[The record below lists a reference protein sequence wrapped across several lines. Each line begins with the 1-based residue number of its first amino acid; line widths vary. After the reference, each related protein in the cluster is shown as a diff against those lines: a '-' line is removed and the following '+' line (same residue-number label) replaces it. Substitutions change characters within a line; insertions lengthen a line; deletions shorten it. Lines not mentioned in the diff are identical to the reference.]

1 MWQLLRSEC
10 YQMLRNKS
18 FYASIMISG
27 IVFYMFYNSDA
38 NVRTIAELRDVTG
51 TSWNL
56 DTLRKVCFPVLHQ
69 QFGMTEQSFTGL
81 DDMMST
87 YFKYV
92 ISIRFLDFNASI
104 ITSAY
109 LSTVLLGTSF
119 EHRTIDLSIM
129 QGYSRRQIFGAKA
142 ILYYLVSLCN
152 TLFWFLVLHMY
163 TFGVQGTAMLP
174 RELIFKCYLV
184 VAYNVL
190 VVYTVPFLLTIL
202 TRDILRSALMNFA
215 FLFLAVVVSNLLPPA
230 VYTIVFPFLS
240 YGQFIRSFG
249 FPEFYPID
257 PMKTVQYLSLSLGY
271 LIGFNWLAY
280 RVFQKAE
287 LK

>member
-1 MWQLLRSEC
+1 MWQLFRSEC
-10 YQMLRNKS
+10 YQILRNKS
-18 FYASIMISG
+18 FYASILISG
-27 IVFYMFYNSDA
+27 IVFYLFYNSDL
-38 NVRTIAELRDVTG
+38 NMRTIAELRDVTG
-51 TSWNL
+51 ESWNL
-56 DTLRKVCFPVLHQ
+56 DMIRNVSFPVLRH
-69 QFGMTEQSFTGL
+69 QFGITEESFTGL
-81 DDMMST
+81 DDMMSI

-92 ISIRFLDFNASI
+92 ISFRFLDPNACV

-119 EHRTIDLSIM
+119 EHRTIDLGIM

-142 ILYYLVSLCN
+142 ILYYLLALCN
-152 TLFWFLVLHMY
+152 TLFWFFVLHMY

-190 VVYTVPFLLTIL
+190 VVYTVPFLLTML
-202 TRDILRSALMNFA
+202 TRNILKSALLNFA

-240 YGQFIRSFG
+240 YGHFLRSFA

-257 PMKTVQYLSLSLGY
+257 PMRTVQYLSLSLGY

-280 RVFQKAE
+280 RVFHKAE